1 MQNQERVDLRNQ
13 LIGFLEPGEDVRFCL
28 KTPTEEDEWIAAKDY
43 FVRRNEILGV
53 LSYGVTKKG
62 KIHKVNFWNTS
73 ANYYLFDNAQA
84 EKIPDTKVREEI
96 HSLENAL
103 IDFLILISNGRQ
115 GWALGEGVIKIM
127 RNLSIYTIRNS
138 DGKLQV
144 SAQSKSL
151 GELEIE
157 TRTIMDFIL
166 KRVRLNI
173 VTLDDEIREFIS
185 REIPIIPLEE
195 IKRQSKEKIDI
206 KDSMLDFLIDSGL
219 EIERAKGKER
229 QILEEVNYGLQNAF
243 QSIGLEKKEI
253 QFLTDDT
260 WNQILD
266 NHHIFLE
273 SLPESAN
280 LKWERVGSSIE
291 QEVQYLSKKYP
302 NHHLQGKIV
311 GYKLKEFFLEN
322 KNIRVMNLSRSL
334 FFDSNFIG
342 ITFSNSIAVF
352 SKWKNNH
359 LDECNFSEVDFS
371 ESEMVDCKFKKDTF
385 SKVDFESVTFEDCLF
400 DSCDFTGT
408 KFKRSIFYR
417 CKFTNCNFKNSRF
430 IEAILYLSEFTNSD
444 IQKAINKNSEF
455 NDCSFF

>member
-1 MQNQERVDLRNQ
+1 MVFRA
-13 LIGFLEPGEDVRFCL
+13 GEDVRFCL

-53 LSYGVTKKG
+53 LSYGVSKKG

-185 REIPIIPLEE
+185 RKFLLSLWR
-195 IKRQSKEKIDI
+195 KSK
-206 KDSMLDFLIDSGL
+206 
-219 EIERAKGKER
+219 
-229 QILEEVNYGLQNAF
+229 
-243 QSIGLEKKEI
+243 
-253 QFLTDDT
+253 
-260 WNQILD
+260 
-266 NHHIFLE
+266 
-273 SLPESAN
+273 
-280 LKWERVGSSIE
+280 GS
-291 QEVQYLSKKYP
+291 QR
-302 NHHLQGKIV
+302 
-311 GYKLKEFFLEN
+311 
-322 KNIRVMNLSRSL
+322 KN
-334 FFDSNFIG
+334 
-342 ITFSNSIAVF
+342 
-352 SKWKNNH
+352 
-359 LDECNFSEVDFS
+359 
-371 ESEMVDCKFKKDTF
+371 
-385 SKVDFESVTFEDCLF
+385 
-400 DSCDFTGT
+400 
-408 KFKRSIFYR
+408 
-417 CKFTNCNFKNSRF
+417 
-430 IEAILYLSEFTNSD
+430 
-444 IQKAINKNSEF
+444 
-455 NDCSFF
+455 